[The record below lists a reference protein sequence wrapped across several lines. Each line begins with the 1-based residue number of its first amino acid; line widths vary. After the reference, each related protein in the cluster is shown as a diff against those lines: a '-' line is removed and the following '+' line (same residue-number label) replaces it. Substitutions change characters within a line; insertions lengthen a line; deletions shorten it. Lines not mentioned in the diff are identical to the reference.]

1 MRKTKFCYFP
11 LLLALAVLPFGG
23 CTQVREDSSKAF
35 APDGRELNIKESDIT
50 ALANFDTASG
60 GGEQLN
66 AASQYIENLSQEI
79 ITVLSDA
86 SKSQEQRVEF
96 FGGVLARDLN
106 IPLIA
111 RFTLGKHWR
120 SAKPEQRKAYIAIF
134 SDYIIQTYSS
144 RLGGAK
150 VEKFDITTTQPVGK
164 RDILVRTRVRNGGSD
179 PVRADWRLRGNKD
192 RFQIIDLS
200 VDGISMA
207 LMLRQEFAS
216 VLRKKGGVDV
226 LIQTLKQRTT

>member
-1 MRKTKFCYFP
+1 MRKTKFSYFP
-11 LLLALAVLPFGG
+11 LLLALAALPLGG
-23 CTQVREDSSKAF
+23 CAQAWKDISKVST
-35 APDGRELNIKESDIT
+35 PDGQERNIKESDIAAVT
-50 ALANFDTASG
+50 NFETASG
-60 GGEQLN
+60 GGKQLN
-66 AASQYIENLSQEI
+66 AASQYIEKLSQEI
-79 ITVLSDA
+79 ITVLADA
-86 SKSQEQRVEF
+86 SKSQEQRVKF

-120 SAKPEQRKAYIAIF
+120 SAKPEQRKAYVSIF
-134 SDYIIQTYSS
+134 SDYVIQTYSS

-150 VEKFDITTTQPVGK
+150 VEKFDITTAQPVGK

-179 PVRADWRLRGNKD
+179 PVRADWRLRADKD

-200 VDGISMA
+200 VEGISMA

-216 VLRKKGGVDV
+216 VLRQKGGVDV
-226 LIQTLKQRTT
+226 LIRTLKQRTT

>member
-11 LLLALAVLPFGG
+11 LLLALAALPFGG
-23 CTQVREDSSKAF
+23 CTQVREGTSKAF
-35 APDGRELNIKESDIT
+35 APDGQEQNIKESDIS

-60 GGEQLN
+60 GGGQLN

-79 ITVLSDA
+79 IAVLSDA
-86 SKSQEQRVEF
+86 SKSKEQRVEF

-164 RDILVRTRVRNGGSD
+164 KDILVRTSVRNGGSD

-200 VDGISMA
+200 VEGISMA

-216 VLRKKGGVDV
+216 VLRQKGGVDV

>member
-134 SDYIIQTYSS
+134 SDYVIQTYSS

-150 VEKFDITTTQPVGK
+150 VEKFDIITTQPVGK
-164 RDILVRTRVRNGGSD
+164 RDILVRTRVHNGGSD

-192 RFQIIDLS
+192 RVQIIDLS
-200 VDGISMA
+200 VEGISMA

>member
-120 SAKPEQRKAYIAIF
+120 SAKPEQRKAYIA
-134 SDYIIQTYSS
+134 
-144 RLGGAK
+144 
-150 VEKFDITTTQPVGK
+150 
-164 RDILVRTRVRNGGSD
+164 
-179 PVRADWRLRGNKD
+179 
-192 RFQIIDLS
+192 
-200 VDGISMA
+200 
-207 LMLRQEFAS
+207 
-216 VLRKKGGVDV
+216 
-226 LIQTLKQRTT
+226 

>member
-134 SDYIIQTYSS
+134 SDYVIQTYSS

-150 VEKFDITTTQPVGK
+150 VEKFDIITTQPVGK

-200 VDGISMA
+200 VEGISMA

>member
-134 SDYIIQTYSS
+134 SDY
-144 RLGGAK
+144 
-150 VEKFDITTTQPVGK
+150 
-164 RDILVRTRVRNGGSD
+164 
-179 PVRADWRLRGNKD
+179 
-192 RFQIIDLS
+192 
-200 VDGISMA
+200 
-207 LMLRQEFAS
+207 
-216 VLRKKGGVDV
+216 
-226 LIQTLKQRTT
+226 

>member
-134 SDYIIQTYSS
+134 SDYVIQTYSS

-150 VEKFDITTTQPVGK
+150 VEKFDIITTQPVGK
-164 RDILVRTRVRNGGSD
+164 RDILVRTRVHNGGSD

-200 VDGISMA
+200 VEGISMA